1 MGHGKLPPMSMT
13 IKIIETAR
21 GPVETAIVGEGPA
34 VLVIHGC
41 PGGYDQ
47 GLIAARLAN
56 GHRFKFISLSRPG
69 YLRTPLRVGITPE
82 SQADAYAALLDALEI
97 PNAGIIGISGGAPSA
112 LQFALR
118 HPERCRALVTV
129 SAISQRLSQ
138 AELRKCKSVSRRIL
152 FIVELM
158 SELVKN
164 LIPVVAQKWRKIVP
178 FVIPN
183 NPDLEAQALTR
194 QENLALIL
202 GLLRSFGNISSR
214 RAGLE
219 NDRFQLSTMPI
230 YPLENIKTPTL
241 VLHGSED
248 RLVSLTH
255 ANFIAETVPNATL
268 KLVEGGGHLFFAT
281 HRGQVFPAVVEFLK
295 LSAHKATSDYHR
307 SLTFETDS
315 RSPRIIS
322 DSASPA

>member
-1 MGHGKLPPMSMT
+1 MEHGIFQPMS
-13 IKIIETAR
+13 IASKIIETAR
-21 GPVETAIVGEGPA
+21 GPVETAFVGQGPA

-47 GLIAARLAN
+47 GLIAARLVN

-69 YLRTPLRVGITPE
+69 YLRTPLRVGATPE
-82 SQADAYAALLDALEI
+82 SQADSYAALLDALEI

-138 AELRKCKSVSRRIL
+138 AELRKCKSVLRRIL
-152 FIVELM
+152 FIVDLV

-178 FVIPN
+178 SVISN

-194 QENLALIL
+194 QENVSLIL
-202 GLLRSFGNISSR
+202 GLLRSLVTISSR

-219 NDRFQLSTMPI
+219 NDGVQLSTMPI

-255 ANFIAETVPNATL
+255 ANFIAETVPNAKL
-268 KLVEGGGHLFFAT
+268 KIVKGGGHLFFAN
-281 HRGQVFPAVVEFLK
+281 HRRQVIPAVVEFLK
-295 LSAHKATSDYHR
+295 LSSDKVTSDYHR

-315 RSPRIIS
+315 RSSRIVS